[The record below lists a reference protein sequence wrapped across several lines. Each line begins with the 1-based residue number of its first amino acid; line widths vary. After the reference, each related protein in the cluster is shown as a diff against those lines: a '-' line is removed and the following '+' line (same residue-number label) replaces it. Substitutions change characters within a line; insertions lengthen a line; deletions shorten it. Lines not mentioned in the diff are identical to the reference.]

1 MIGASGL
8 NGRRKDLLLSVLR
21 SAGDATDGALHAS
34 LLRTLEGVDAAAAR
48 WTPAPDRPSVW
59 ALVRHVTLWKTVL
72 MEAMDQGYVDP
83 TPFEAA
89 DWGELPA
96 DDAAW
101 DADQTELARVTRL
114 VEQRVA
120 AADDRLLDR
129 EVDGLGGTLAE
140 QIAQL
145 ATHDAYHAG
154 QIRGVLRLR
163 EARFARTDAE
173 RPG

>member
-1 MIGASGL
+1 MT
-8 NGRRKDLLLSVLR
+8 GRRKDLLLALLR
-21 SAGDATDGALHAS
+21 VAGDAQEEGWHAS
-34 LLRTLEGVDAAAAR
+34 LLRTLDGVDAAAAR

-59 ALVRHVTLWKTVL
+59 ALVRHVTLWKTAL
-72 MEAMDQGYVDP
+72 MEAMDHGYVDP
-83 TPFEAA
+83 SPFEAS

-96 DDAAW
+96 DAAAW
-101 DADQTELARVTRL
+101 DADRSELARVTRL

-154 QIRGVLRLR
+154 QIRGLLRLR
-163 EARFARTDAE
+163 EARFADGDVQPSA
-173 RPG
+173 